1 MKSTY
6 NPLVIFVVLAFTFAS
21 CDTEDDLV
29 RQRNNDNPIITD
41 PDPTG
46 TPGSAD
52 FSKYISIG
60 NSITAGYMDGALYDD
75 GQINAYPNLLADQFM
90 ISGVG
95 GGEFNQPNINS
106 TQGFNTILTNPDP
119 ETGIILGRFELDL
132 TIPGP
137 VPSVATQADAVA
149 FSTTYSGPPINN
161 FGAPGI
167 LLAQLLTPATG
178 GPNSGGNPAF
188 NPYYF
193 RFASDPSID
202 GVAGSTIIGDAIAA
216 EPTFFTLWIGNN
228 DLLGYALTGA
238 VNETIFTST
247 GNFETQYNAA
257 LDQLL
262 SNTDAK
268 GVIINI
274 PPVLALP
281 VFRAVPYN
289 PVLLDENTAAT
300 LNAAFAGFNDA
311 LGGLVG
317 VGQITSQDADE
328 RRVTYALGSNPL
340 LIFDKGL
347 DDLTDEFDFLLNA
360 SAITAEQRAALQP
373 FVQARPATASDLVIL
388 TAATEIGN
396 DLNPSVPGTAL
407 NGISVP
413 FDDEF
418 VLTPEEQSAINQ
430 RSVDFNTIIATAAAQ
445 NSDRVALYDTNAPD
459 GLFLDIFGIS
469 DGVIGAVIDGFNYQP
484 DFSPNGVF
492 STDAVHPNPKGH
504 AIIANEIIGVINGS
518 FDAGIPKI
526 DIVPFRTVLAAQ

>member
-1 MKSTY
+1 MKNIY
-6 NPLVIFVVLAFTFAS
+6 NPLLIVVALAFTFAS

-75 GQINAYPNLLADQFM
+75 GQINAYPNLLAGQFR

-106 TQGFNTILTNPDP
+106 TKGFNTILTNPDS
-119 ETGIILGRFELDL
+119 ETGIIWGRFELDL

-137 VPSVATQADAVA
+137 VPSIATQADAVA
-149 FSTTYSGPPINN
+149 FSTPYSGPPINN
-161 FGAPGI
+161 FGTPGI
-167 LLAQLLTPATG
+167 LLGQLLTPATG
-178 GPNSGGNPAF
+178 GPNSGGNPAY

-193 RFASDPSID
+193 RFASDPSINGD
-202 GVAGSTIIGDAIAA
+202 NGSTIIGDAIAA
-216 EPTFFTLWIGNN
+216 QPTFFTMWIGNN

-247 GNFETQYNAA
+247 GDFEFQYNAA
-257 LDQLL
+257 LDLLL

-289 PVLLDENTAAT
+289 PVLLDENTAEALNT
-300 LNAAFAGFNDA
+300 AFEGFNAALD
-311 LGGLVG
+311 GLVG
-317 VGQITSQDADE
+317 IDPTFEDDANK
-328 RRVTYALGSNPL
+328 RKVAYSAGSNPL
-340 LIFDKGL
+340 LIFDENL
-347 DDLTDEFDFLLNA
+347 NDLSDEFDALLGA
-360 SAITAEQRAALQP
+360 SAITPDQRAALQP
-373 FVQARPATASDLVIL
+373 FVQARPATALDLVIL

-396 DLNPSVPGTAL
+396 DLNPSVPGTIL
-407 NGISVP
+407 NGISAP

-418 VLTPEEQSAINQ
+418 VLTPEEQSTINQ
-430 RSVDFNTIIATAAAQ
+430 RFVDFNTIIATVAAQ

-469 DGVIGAVIDGFNYQP
+469 DGVIGAVVDGFNYQP

-504 AIIANEIIGVINGS
+504 AIIANEIIDVINAS
-518 FDAGIPKI
+518 FDASIPKI